1 MVDPVIQI
9 HKIMTDSVAI
19 VVDVD
24 VDVDV
29 DIVYACV
36 YI

>member
-1 MVDPVIQI
+1 MVDPVIQT
-9 HKIMTDSVAI
+9 HKIMSDSVAI
-19 VVDVD
+19 V

>member
-1 MVDPVIQI
+1 MVDPVIQT

-24 VDVDV
+24 VDVD
-29 DIVYACV
+29 IVYACV